1 MACAERLR
9 DVYIEHDDAIDVIN
23 RWDTPETFFYCDP
36 PYPGTDQGHYAG
48 YTTDDL
54 DRLVATLDDC
64 QGSFLLSNYRQ
75 DGMPDHWERFE
86 FNTYMWAGNAAAR
99 NTGNNA
105 RTEVVWRR
113 LARPR
118 PQWPE

>member
-1 MACAERLR
+1 MACAGRLR

-54 DRLVATLDDC
+54 DRLVAALDDC

-86 FNTYMWAGNAAAR
+86 FNAYMSAGSAAAR
-99 NTGNNA
+99 STGNNA